1 MTRSAELRGMIDA
14 LRAIRLDM
22 TGEAATQIRLA
33 EVALTTAIE
42 CIEGTRDAF
51 TGEIDA
57 MEGRR

>member
-1 MTRSAELRGMIDA
+1 MTRSAELEAVIETLRA
-14 LRAIRLDM
+14 LRADM
-22 TGEAATQIRLA
+22 NGEAATQIRLA